1 MRSQRQYWTLVVGLG
16 IAAFLW
22 SIPTIWML
30 SLSFQPNEVL
40 ARTTSN
46 TALGLIPLPFT
57 IENYINLLSLGMAP
71 RWFLNS
77 LLVATGMTLVTLI
90 LSTTAGYALARIPF
104 RGRGLVFVIILG
116 GLMVPEQVIFIPL
129 YTMFADWDL
138 HNTYTAMIIPR
149 LAVPLGVFLMMQF
162 FRSIPEEIEEA
173 AVLDGAG
180 RWSIFTRIMLPLS
193 VPAITTLAII
203 TFLYAWNDYLWPLVS
218 AQRQE
223 MYTITVG
230 LGSIQSNFAQTEG
243 LGRLMASGMMA
254 SVPVITLFIIF
265 QRFVIRGI
273 AMGPSK

>member
-1 MRSQRQYWTLVVGLG
+1 MRTRRQYWILVGGLG

-22 SIPTIWML
+22 WIPTIWML
-30 SLSFQPNEVL
+30 SMSLQPNEIL
-40 ARTTSN
+40 ARTTTN
-46 TALGLIPLPFT
+46 TGYGLVPFPFT
-57 IENYINLLSLGMAP
+57 LENFINLLSLGNTP

-77 LLVATGMTLVTLI
+77 LIVATGMTAVTLI

-104 RGRGLVFVIILG
+104 RGRGLVFVLILG

-162 FRSIPEEIEEA
+162 FRSIPEEVEEA

-180 RWSIFTRIMLPLS
+180 RWAIFTRIMLPLS

-230 LGSIQSNFAQTEG
+230 LGSIQENFAQTEG
-243 LGRLMASGMMA
+243 LGRLMASGVMA
-254 SVPVITLFIIF
+254 SLPVITLFIIF

-273 AMGPSK
+273 AMGPTK